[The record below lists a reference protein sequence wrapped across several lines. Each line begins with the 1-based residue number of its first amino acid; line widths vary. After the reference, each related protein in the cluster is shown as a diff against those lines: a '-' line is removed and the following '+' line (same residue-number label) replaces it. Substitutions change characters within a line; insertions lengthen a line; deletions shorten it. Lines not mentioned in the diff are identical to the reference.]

1 MSLAFLGQEN
11 NCFGG
16 VEGRCSGMT
25 DRDLEQWT
33 GELGS
38 DMTVS

>member
-16 VEGRCSGMT
+16 MEGQCNGMT
-25 DRDLEQWT
+25 DRDLEQWI
-33 GELGS
+33 GEFGS